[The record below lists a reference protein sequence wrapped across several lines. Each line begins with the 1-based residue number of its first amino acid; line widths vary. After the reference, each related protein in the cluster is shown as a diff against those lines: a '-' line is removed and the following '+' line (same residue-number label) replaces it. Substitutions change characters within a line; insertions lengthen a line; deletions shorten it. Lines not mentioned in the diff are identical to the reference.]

1 MAKKEGEPE
10 IKKEYEKIVD
20 EMIMVELENRWIL
33 KGVKKKK
40 GKKKKKKGK
49 KKKRK
54 GKPLPGEKSLAKY
67 HDVRDILYEL
77 V

>member
-1 MAKKEGEPE
+1 MAKKEVEPE
-10 IKKEYEKIVD
+10 IRKEYKEIVD
-20 EMIMVELENRWIL
+20 QMIQVELENRRIL

-54 GKPLPGEKSLAKY
+54 GKPLPGEKQLAKY